1 MAPKKN
7 FYYIMIDL
15 SSRLACSRENDKQSR
30 IKKKYQYIL
39 EMRLSIFNYK
49 FSVIIYNKFK
59 FC

>member
-30 IKKKYQYIL
+30 IKKNISTY
-39 EMRLSIFNYK
+39 
-49 FSVIIYNKFK
+49 
-59 FC
+59 